1 MGRDGGRLLVTV
13 APLSPL
19 SGGHKL
25 LRGLLRRPL
34 LRRLNTLLLWRL
46 QEQLLV
52 RLALHWQRELL
63 MCCCFV
69 LTLVVISYSLH

>member
-1 MGRDGGRLLVTV
+1 MTV

-34 LRRLNTLLLWRL
+34 LRRLNTLLLRRLNTLLLWRL
-46 QEQLLV
+46 KGV
-52 RLALHWQRELL
+52 YAL
-63 MCCCFV
+63 
-69 LTLVVISYSLH
+69 